1 MPATWYFDVVSPFA
15 YLQWHRLR
23 PLLATHDIRPVPIL
37 FAAVLSAT
45 GNRGPAEI
53 PAKRTFTYQ
62 HVQWR
67 AQRDGVP
74 LVFPPAHPFN
84 PVAALRTAVAADADP
99 DVIDALL
106 AHIWARGQAGDS
118 ATSLAPVLVA
128 AGMTPDDI
136 EAPAVKARLRA
147 DTDAAIAAGVFGVPT
162 LRIGDALFWGEDA
175 HDFALAAMADPGLLD
190 TPEMQRLAR
199 LPGGASR
206 A

>member
-23 PLLATHDIRPVPIL
+23 PLLATHDIRPAPIL
-37 FAAVLSAT
+37 FAAVLSAI

-53 PAKRTFTYQ
+53 PAKRVFTYQ

-84 PVAALRTAVAADADP
+84 PIAALRTAVAADSDP
-99 DVIDALL
+99 DVIDALF

-118 ATSLAPVLVA
+118 VEALAPVLA
-128 AGMTPDDI
+128 AAQLSPIDV

-175 HDFALAAMADPGLLD
+175 HDFALAALADPGLLD

-199 LPGGASR
+199 LPVGASR